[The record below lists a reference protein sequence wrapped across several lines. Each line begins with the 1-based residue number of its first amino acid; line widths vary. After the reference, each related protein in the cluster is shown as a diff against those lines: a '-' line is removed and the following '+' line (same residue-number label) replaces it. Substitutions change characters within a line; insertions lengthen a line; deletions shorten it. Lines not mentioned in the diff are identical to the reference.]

1 MRLENENNMFSTNG
15 WAVFKCHD
23 YSIELQRVVITSHQN
38 LSAGKCFERQEVL
51 KCVGEE
57 SGLFTNLLPPRLFK
71 ILIPLSTLL
80 LKLRHMFFSVR
91 LATVFDVS

>member
-38 LSAGKCFERQEVL
+38 LSAGKCFERQKVL
-51 KCVGEE
+51 RCVGGGGAFYK
-57 SGLFTNLLPPRLFK
+57 SFAAQTF
-71 ILIPLSTLL
+71 
-80 LKLRHMFFSVR
+80 
-91 LATVFDVS
+91 